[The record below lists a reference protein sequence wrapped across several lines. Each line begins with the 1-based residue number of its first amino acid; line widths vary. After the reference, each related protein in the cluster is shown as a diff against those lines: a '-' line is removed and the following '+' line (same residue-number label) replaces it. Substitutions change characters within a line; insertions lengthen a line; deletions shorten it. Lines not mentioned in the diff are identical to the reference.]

1 MRFAMAWRAS
11 AVLASLLLIL
21 PCGSNAR
28 GAASLRP
35 PQDAVQGGVAASRPA
50 MDFRGAAAAEHEAG
64 PGELVPVSDLD
75 SPQAGE
81 PRPPA
86 STPSEFETPWWR
98 SKIACA
104 ALLSALSLAWW
115 TRTLKLRRRS
125 VVRRRALEAAIAQRT
140 AELERSQLAL
150 QELGD
155 HNARLLEDE
164 RTRVS
169 RELHDELGQ
178 QLAAMRMEVSVLGIR
193 LAGGSPIERPDL
205 DVLLDR
211 VDELVASVRRLVTG
225 LRPPALDGG
234 LPSALEWLA
243 SELRRDASVDC
254 TVHCDAAS
262 TALRADVATMVF
274 RIAQESLTNVRKH
287 ANAHHVAI
295 RLCRSAGPWEL
306 TVQDDGVGFD
316 PTVPGSGY
324 GLLGMK
330 ERARALGATL
340 SIDSGTGQGTR
351 VCLRL

>member
-1 MRFAMAWRAS
+1 MAWRTS
-11 AVLASLLLIL
+11 AAFLSLLL
-21 PCGSNAR
+21 
-28 GAASLRP
+28 
-35 PQDAVQGGVAASRPA
+35 
-50 MDFRGAAAAEHEAG
+50 M
-64 PGELVPVSDLD
+64 
-75 SPQAGE
+75 
-81 PRPPA
+81 
-86 STPSEFETPWWR
+86 
-98 SKIACA
+98 
-104 ALLSALSLAWW
+104 SLAGWR
-115 TRTLKLRRRS
+115 RTLKLRRRS
-125 VVRRRALEAAIAQRT
+125 RARRLALEAAIAQRT

-287 ANAHHVAI
+287 AHARHVTI

-306 TVQDDGVGFD
+306 TVQDDGIGFD
-316 PTVPGSGY
+316 LSVPGSGY

-340 SIDSGTGQGTR
+340 SIDSGTGQGTC

>member
-1 MRFAMAWRAS
+1 MRFAMAWRTS
-11 AVLASLLLIL
+11 AAFLSLLL
-21 PCGSNAR
+21 
-28 GAASLRP
+28 
-35 PQDAVQGGVAASRPA
+35 
-50 MDFRGAAAAEHEAG
+50 M
-64 PGELVPVSDLD
+64 
-75 SPQAGE
+75 
-81 PRPPA
+81 
-86 STPSEFETPWWR
+86 
-98 SKIACA
+98 
-104 ALLSALSLAWW
+104 SLAGWS
-115 TRTLKLRRRS
+115 RTLKLRRRS
-125 VVRRRALEAAIAQRT
+125 RARRRALEAAIAQRT
-140 AELERSQLAL
+140 AQLERSQLAL

-262 TALRADVATMVF
+262 TGLRADVATMVF

-287 ANAHHVAI
+287 AHAQHVTI

-306 TVQDDGVGFD
+306 TVQDNGIGFD
-316 PTVPGSGY
+316 LSVPGSGY